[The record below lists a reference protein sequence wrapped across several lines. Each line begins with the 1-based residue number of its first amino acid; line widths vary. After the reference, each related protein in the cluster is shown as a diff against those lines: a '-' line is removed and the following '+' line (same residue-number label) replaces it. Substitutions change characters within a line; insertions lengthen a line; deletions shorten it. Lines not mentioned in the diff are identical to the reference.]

1 MEFNHLII
9 YNYHIR
15 NLTLMS
21 NFILVSIQAL
31 DQQKAYLTDEYI
43 YPLIGTSAEMILSD
57 FKNRID
63 LPTNPNNIGSELIK
77 RPNGVLLEITDMI
90 FVDVPVTLVSFI
102 IGYFLFRLLF
112 NFRISILFRQY
123 ALAGMFF
130 FVLLNG
136 KIEVMT
142 FHFLSEIL

>member
-1 MEFNHLII
+1 MMEFNHLII

-31 DQQKAYLTDEYI
+31 DEQKAYLTDEYI
-43 YPLIGTSAEMILSD
+43 YPLLGTSPDLILSD

-63 LPTNPNNIGSELIK
+63 LPTNPNNIGTDLLK
-77 RPNGVLLEITDMI
+77 RPNGVLLEITDI
-90 FVDVPVTLVSFI
+90 FFVDVHVTLVSFI
-102 IGYFLFRLLF
+102 IGYIIFKLLF
-112 NFRISILFRQY
+112 NFKISILFRQY
-123 ALAGMFF
+123 SLAGLFF

-136 KIEVMT
+136 KI
-142 FHFLSEIL
+142 